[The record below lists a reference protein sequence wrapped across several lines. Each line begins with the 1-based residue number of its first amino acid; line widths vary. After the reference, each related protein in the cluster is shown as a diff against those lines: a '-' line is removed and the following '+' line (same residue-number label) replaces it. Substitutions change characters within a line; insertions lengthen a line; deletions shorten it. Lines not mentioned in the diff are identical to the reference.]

1 MLFIKAELRERTTTQ
16 HPSIHPYLSIHI
28 KIALAVEATHVCWC
42 LSLSAGI
49 VDHCEKGHKQFV
61 DKFGVQGAAQRKK
74 A

>member
-1 MLFIKAELRERTTTQ
+1 MQNLKM
-16 HPSIHPYLSIHI
+16 
-28 KIALAVEATHVCWC
+28 ALAVEATHVCV
-42 LSLSAGI
+42 LSAGI